1 MITVAER
8 RHLEDLIEAYG
19 TATIDWAAKGGGEA
33 PEKWRVS
40 YRELRAYLDELT
52 DYATYEA
59 RESDPTAPR
68 AGDAE

>member
-1 MITVAER
+1 MITVAQR
-8 RHLEDLIEAYG
+8 RHLDELIDARC

-33 PEKWRVS
+33 PESWRVS

-59 RESDPTAPR
+59 REPELANQ
-68 AGDAE
+68 